1 MLNND
6 RLLAQILLLGLLAA
20 CLWVLAPFASAL
32 FWAAVLAFASWPVMR
47 LLTRWLNG
55 NATLAAGLLTFS
67 WMVLVAVPLV
77 WLGFNIAD
85 QIRDANALLH
95 DLQVEGLPPAPEW
108 LGELP
113 LIGDSLVNFWNTVD
127 EQGTALFA
135 QLRPYVGQVA
145 NWLLVRSA
153 RIGGGMLELAL
164 SLVLVFFFYRDGPRL
179 SAFVHSLLH
188 RLIGDRADHYL
199 ELVAGT
205 VQRVVNGVIGTAA
218 AQAILAYIGFLI
230 AGIPGALVL
239 GLLTFAC
246 SFIMVPPL
254 IWGPAVAWLAWQGD
268 YGMAVF
274 LGIWGMFVISGVDNV
289 LKPYLISRGGNLP
302 LVVVLLGVFGGILAF
317 GFMGLFLGPTL
328 LAVAYSLLGDWLI
341 KEVPQMPTHE
351 STQLPGESRESVGP

>member
-6 RLLAQILLLGLLAA
+6 RLLVQILLLVLLGA

-32 FWAAVLAFASWPVMR
+32 FWAAVLAFASWPLMR
-47 LLTRWLNG
+47 LLTRQLNG
-55 NATLAAGLLTFS
+55 NASLAAGLLTFC

-85 QIRDANALLH
+85 QIREANALLH
-95 DLQVEGLPPAPEW
+95 DLQVDGLPAPPTW

-113 LIGDSLVNFWNTVD
+113 QIGDSLVTLWSTVH
-127 EQGTALFA
+127 EQGTALLA
-135 QLRPYVGQVA
+135 SARPYIGQVG

-179 SAFVHSLLH
+179 AAFVHSLLD
-188 RLIGDRADHYL
+188 RLIGGERADHYL

-218 AQAILAYIGFLI
+218 AQAVLAYVGFSI
-230 AGIPGALVL
+230 AGVPAALVL
-239 GLLTFAC
+239 GLLTFAF
-246 SFIMVPPL
+246 SFLMVPPL
-254 IWGPAVAWLAWQGD
+254 VWGPAVAWLVWQGD

-274 LGIWGMFVISGVDNV
+274 LGIWGMFIISGVDNI

-302 LVVVLLGVFGGILAF
+302 LVVVLLGVFGGVLAF

-328 LAVAYSLLGDWLI
+328 LAVAFSLLGDWLI
-341 KEVPQMPTHE
+341 KEVPQTTE
-351 STQLPGESRESVGP
+351 KDSTGEPIDKPQC

>member
-1 MLNND
+1 MPNND
-6 RLLAQILLLGLLAA
+6 RLLVQILLLVLLGA

-32 FWAAVLAFASWPVMR
+32 FWAAVLAFASWPLMR
-47 LLTRWLNG
+47 LLTRQLNG
-55 NATLAAGLLTFS
+55 NASLAAGLLTFC

-85 QIRDANALLH
+85 QIREANALLH
-95 DLQVEGLPPAPEW
+95 DLQVDGLPAPPTW

-113 LIGDSLVNFWNTVD
+113 LIGDSLVTLWSTVH
-127 EQGTALFA
+127 EQGTALLA
-135 QLRPYVGQVA
+135 SARPYIGQVG

-179 SAFVHSLLH
+179 AAFVHSLLD
-188 RLIGDRADHYL
+188 RLIGGERADHYL

-218 AQAILAYIGFLI
+218 AQAVLAYVGFSI
-230 AGIPGALVL
+230 AGVPAALVL
-239 GLLTFAC
+239 GLLTFAF
-246 SFIMVPPL
+246 SFVMVPPL
-254 IWGPAVAWLAWQGD
+254 VWGPAVAWLVWQGD

-274 LGIWGMFVISGVDNV
+274 LGVWGMFIISGVDNI

-302 LVVVLLGVFGGILAF
+302 LVVVLLGVFGGVLAF

-328 LAVAYSLLGDWLI
+328 LAVAFSLLGDWLI
-341 KEVPQMPTHE
+341 KEVPHTAE
-351 STQLPGESRESVGP
+351 KDSTGEPIDKPQC